1 MPRKTDG
8 DKIDELQK
16 TVAIL
21 EQRSEHT
28 ENAMAEL
35 NTNYRGF
42 VQQFNDIRRELERE
56 IAVLKVAIDELRR
69 WTEKNGIGDP
79 KSEISLLKD
88 KVTKLETAMDRIGT
102 RAWSVVPNIVG
113 ALVSAFIGA
122 IVAIL
127 VTRPR

>member
-69 WTEKNGIGDP
+69 WTEKNGIGDL